1 MSLNIVGTTGTNF
14 LLTGSA
20 NFNLSL
26 QEKIVDGTAILY
38 RPTPLTHSELV
49 AKKNACLV
57 ASTITDII
65 ANTNESYSVGE
76 LLSNGTRLKYL
87 TNLANN
93 PVSQQYNLTG
103 GVVTSAYEGNAYFSL
118 PGTTGGYF

>member
-1 MSLNIVGTTGTNF
+1 MSLNIVGITGTNF

-49 AKKNACLV
+49 AKRNACLV

-65 ANTNESYSVGE
+65 SNTNESYSPGE

-87 TNLANN
+87 ANLANN
-93 PVSQQYNLTG
+93 PVSQQYNSSG
-103 GVVTSAYEGNAYFSL
+103 GVVTSAYEGDAYFVIPSS
-118 PGTTGGYF
+118 

>member
-26 QEKIVDGTAILY
+26 QEKIVDDTAILY

-49 AKKNACLV
+49 AKRNACLV
-57 ASTITDII
+57 ASTISDVIKN
-65 ANTNESYSVGE
+65 ANENFSVGE
-76 LLSNGTRLKYL
+76 LLSNGTRLRYL
-87 TNLANN
+87 ANLANN
-93 PVSQQYNLTG
+93 PVSQQYNSSG
-103 GVVTSAYEGNAYFSL
+103 GVVTSAYEGNAYFVI
-118 PGTTGGYF
+118 PGLG